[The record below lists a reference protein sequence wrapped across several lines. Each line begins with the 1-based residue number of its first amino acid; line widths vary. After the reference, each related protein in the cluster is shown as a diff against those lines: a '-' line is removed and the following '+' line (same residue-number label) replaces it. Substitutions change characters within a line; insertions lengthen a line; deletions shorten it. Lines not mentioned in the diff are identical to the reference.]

1 MNDSSQRRE
10 GLAAASSAISN
21 GRLVVMPTDTVYGIA
36 ADAFAPH
43 AVGLLLTAKGR
54 GRSMPSPVLIH
65 RPEALDGIGAEISEE
80 TRALTK
86 EFWPGALTVI
96 VHQQPSVNLD
106 LGDAMGTVA
115 VRMPED
121 DVALDLLAFTGPLAV
136 SSANRT
142 RQPAAT
148 TAAEAEEQL
157 GETVDVYLDH
167 GERGAGEHQPSTI
180 VDATGETLRVVRQG
194 AIGLER
200 LREVVPS
207 LLGLGE
213 ESEEEPGEELREE
226 SAGQPAEEAAPETPE
241 TDAAEQPG
249 TPERGSEH

>member
-1 MNDSSQRRE
+1 MSQIFDMTDSSQRRE
-10 GLAAASSAISN
+10 GLAAASGAISN

-65 RPEALDGIGAEISEE
+65 RPEALDGIGAEISED

-115 VRMPED
+115 VRMPD
-121 DVALDLLAFTGPLAV
+121 DEVALDLLAFTGPLAV

-167 GERGAGEHQPSTI
+167 GERGSGEQQPSTI
-180 VDATGETLRVVRQG
+180 VDATGDRLRVVREG
-194 AIGLER
+194 AISLER

-207 LLGLGE
+207 VLGLGE
-213 ESEEEPGEELREE
+213 EPE
-226 SAGQPAEEAAPETPE
+226 AGAEDRQA
-241 TDAAEQPG
+241 
-249 TPERGSEH
+249 